1 MKMSL
6 KMKCQKMTQKF
17 LMTNHN
23 NYLKILPKKTT
34 LQKNFSRFF
43 RSIKFKEFENTGRYS
58 KKINVGIKIYRITAR
73 KNRRDLHR
81 FF

>member
-23 NYLKILPKKTT
+23 NYLKIIPKK
-34 LQKNFSRFF
+34 LLC
-43 RSIKFKEFENTGRYS
+43 
-58 KKINVGIKIYRITAR
+58 KKILVGFLEA
-73 KNRRDLHR
+73 
-81 FF
+81 